1 MTAENGGFFGDTAWS
16 SDEALPNAVS
26 VCGSGNADSA
36 I

>member
-1 MTAENGGFFGDTAWS
+1 MTAENGGFFGDIVWS
-16 SDEALPNAVS
+16 SNEALPNADS

>member
-1 MTAENGGFFGDTAWS
+1 MTAKNGGFFGDTTWS
-16 SDEALPNAVS
+16 SDEALQNIDS